1 MALRLDNSTKAP
13 PPPHLPFI
21 EYNFAL
27 PPHTLSL
34 PYIEWHDPYPAMTEI
49 ISGQVPPLI
58 LGPSDKEKKYDRQL
72 RLWAA
77 NGQQALEDAHICLI
91 NSGSGTTGVETLK
104 NLVLPGI
111 GQFTIVDDKSVDES
125 DLGVN
130 FFLEEAS
137 LGRPRAE
144 CCKELLGELNPDAT
158 GHWATS
164 FDEQPA
170 FTLVLYTTPVNDE
183 LLETVK
189 KYCQTHK
196 VPLVSINCLGFYSY
210 FNITFNGNFPIVDT
224 HPDSTATTD
233 LRLLTP
239 WPELEEFAQEL
250 TVDIDNLSAHKH
262 GHVPYVALLL
272 HYLEEWKAE
281 NSGSVPQSYA
291 DKVKFRKLVAA
302 GATDSPEGAEEN
314 YDEATA
320 AVLKTV
326 SLPSL
331 PSSARDVFEYEPNQD
346 EAKSGFW
353 IITEAIKQ
361 FHQKY
366 GALPLPGSVPDMK
379 AESEVYIQLQSIY
392 KKKARQDVNK
402 ILEILGTIPN
412 GSEVEKEEV
421 ETYCKNA
428 AFIKL
433 VRESAPDLDRLK
445 QLADSELNAEFE
457 LQPTLLPVYLALKG
471 SESAKPEPGA
481 AAASAPQILSEISR
495 IVPDAASDDRL
506 VRVATEVA
514 RAQGGEL
521 HNISALTGGMV
532 AQEMIKIITKQYIP
546 IDNTCVFD
554 GIVSRSQI
562 FRI

>member
-1 MALRLDNSTKAP
+1 
-13 PPPHLPFI
+13 
-21 EYNFAL
+21 
-27 PPHTLSL
+27 
-34 PYIEWHDPYPAMTEI
+34 MTEI

-104 NLVLPGI
+104 DLVLPGI
-111 GQFTIVDDKSVDES
+111 GQFTIVDDKSVEEA

-130 FFLEEAS
+130 FFLDEAS

-158 GHWATS
+158 GHWAAS
-164 FDEQPA
+164 FDEHSA
-170 FTLVLYTTPVNDE
+170 FTLVLYTTPIDDE
-183 LLETVK
+183 LLKTVK
-189 KYCQTHK
+189 GYCQTHK
-196 VPLVSINCLGFYSY
+196 VPLVSINSLGFYSY

-233 LRLLTP
+233 LRLLSP
-239 WPELEEFAQEL
+239 WPELAKFSQEL
-250 TVDIDNLSAHKH
+250 TVDISNLSAHKH
-262 GHVPYVALLL
+262 GHIPYIALLL

-302 GATDSPEGAEEN
+302 GARTDSPEGAEEN

-331 PSSARDVFEYEPNQD
+331 PSSVKEVFEYQPNQD
-346 EAKSGFW
+346 EAKLGFW

-361 FHQKY
+361 FHAKH

-379 AESEVYIQLQSIY
+379 AESEVYIQLQNIY
-392 KKKARQDVNK
+392 KSKARQDVDE

-412 GSEVEKEEV
+412 GNEVNKEEV

-433 VRESAPDLDRLK
+433 VRESVPDPDRVK

-457 LQPTLLPVYLALKG
+457 LQPTLFPVYLALKG
-471 SESAKPEPGA
+471 SESAKPEAGA
-481 AAASAPQILSEISR
+481 AAASAPQILSEISK
-495 IVPDAASDDRL
+495 IVPDAANNDKL
-506 VRVATEVA
+506 VPVVTEVA

-521 HNISALTGGMV
+521 HNIAALTGGMV
-532 AQEMIKIITKQYIP
+532 AQEAIKIITKQYIP

-554 GIVSRSQI
+554 GIMGSLTTRCVHGLYLQMAFAAI
-562 FRI
+562 